1 MPRHAVE
8 KRLILP
14 FGGIDV
20 AGFAQLVADRVSN
33 KRVVG
38 IGFSSAPKPGK
49 RAGAVAALADGKR
62 EPDKGAAVAGLGGDY
77 LAVLRFRFIKASE
90 LPQLVRRRQP
100 GKPVLRIQRRS
111 TAEELQR
118 DRSLAPL
125 AGAKSE
131 PEQCAPV
138 RRRVFQYRA
147 IEPLGGI
154 ELAGFAQPVGLSQL
168 FVGRSVRRSAP

>member
-1 MPRHAVE
+1 MPLRPLYIA
-8 KRLILP
+8 RL
-14 FGGIDV
+14 
-20 AGFAQLVADRVSN
+20 AQLVADRVSN

-125 AGAKSE
+125 AGGKSE
-131 PEQCAPV
+131 PEQRAPAP
-138 RRRVFQYRA
+138 RRVFQYLA
-147 IEPLGGI
+147 IERLGCV
-154 ELAGFAQPVGLSQL
+154 ELAGFA
-168 FVGRSVRRSAP
+168 

>member
-20 AGFAQLVADRVSN
+20 ADFAQLVADRVSN

-62 EPDKGAAVAGLGGDY
+62 EPDKGAAVAGLGADY
-77 LAVLRFRFIKASE
+77 SR
-90 LPQLVRRRQP
+90 VR
-100 GKPVLRIQRRS
+100 GFRS
-111 TAEELQR
+111 TKPPGPPR
-118 DRSLAPL
+118 LAP
-125 AGAKSE
+125 APRPAN
-131 PEQCAPV
+131 PV
-138 RRRVFQYRA
+138 RGFRRCT
-147 IEPLGGI
+147 
-154 ELAGFAQPVGLSQL
+154 
-168 FVGRSVRRSAP
+168 RREALH